1 MIPVAEV
8 TNGAVSNDSHISN
21 LGHNNSVGHS
31 SNDLDVFSNN
41 VDNDNDEDDVSSLN
55 CPLDVK
61 AVRFEASTTSELQ
74 TNECYSL
81 RFEQYTLLDVAVLR
95 ILSQH
100 HIITQLVNTKLG

>member
-8 TNGAVSNDSHISN
+8 TNGAVSNDSH
-21 LGHNNSVGHS
+21 NNSVGQS

-55 CPLDVK
+55 YPLDVR
-61 AVRFEASTTSELQ
+61 AERFEASSELQ
-74 TNECYSL
+74 TNEYYCL

-95 ILSQH
+95 ILSQP
-100 HIITQLVNTKLG
+100 HIVTQLVNTKLG